1 MCALEGANV
10 NFSRYIYSCNT
21 KIPHSQRQYCK
32 SMFSV
37 VVDIMTRTILATKT
51 PPSIISSYL
60 LAHLPAGP
68 FNIKQTSKQEKK
80 QPKIYKK

>member
-1 MCALEGANV
+1 
-10 NFSRYIYSCNT
+10 
-21 KIPHSQRQYCK
+21 
-32 SMFSV
+32 MFSV

-51 PPSIISSYL
+51 PPSIITSYL

-80 QPKIYKK
+80 QRKIYKKRRLSYGWGIGTGGNIIEKTANIASNLIIYE

>member
-1 MCALEGANV
+1 
-10 NFSRYIYSCNT
+10 
-21 KIPHSQRQYCK
+21 
-32 SMFSV
+32 MFSV

-51 PPSIISSYL
+51 PPSIITSYL

-80 QPKIYKK
+80 QPKIYKKWPRLSYGTGGNIIEKTATIASNLIIYE